1 MSQNPEEIEARIAF
15 AVWELL
21 AQLETLLWDRYF
33 DQFNDIMLELETRRG
48 VETDFPF

>member
-21 AQLETLLWDRYF
+21 AQLETLLWAPLF
-33 DQFNDIMLELETRRG
+33 
-48 VETDFPF
+48 